1 VSYQA
6 NSFESAHDR
15 QLQVHQGNV
24 GAVVPEKRD
33 RLFPGGSAGH
43 MRHVGLTSNH
53 ELEASQDE
61 TMIVYAQNPDLVLLQ

>member
-1 VSYQA
+1 
-6 NSFESAHDR
+6 
-15 QLQVHQGNV
+15 
-24 GAVVPEKRD
+24 
-33 RLFPGGSAGH
+33 